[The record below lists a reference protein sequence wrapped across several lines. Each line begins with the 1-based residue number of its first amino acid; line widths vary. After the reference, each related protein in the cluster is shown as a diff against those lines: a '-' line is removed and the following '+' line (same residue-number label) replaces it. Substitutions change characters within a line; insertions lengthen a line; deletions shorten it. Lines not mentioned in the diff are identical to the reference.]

1 MPSVPINSQPE
12 PESSEE
18 ELSDSQ
24 VSYSSE
30 DDSMD
35 GKPSD
40 SGNTNGGVTETEAN
54 DTKDEFWVRY
64 PSLKMF
70 LSKEIV
76 KEFIPEQ
83 YVLEKAKLIG
93 DDKAKE
99 LNDKCDVLFIKEME
113 YLINKFRF
121 IADVLEEMFL

>member
-1 MPSVPINSQPE
+1 MAPARINSPPE
-12 PESSEE
+12 PKSSEE

-24 VSYSSE
+24 VSFSSE
-30 DDSMD
+30 DDE
-35 GKPSD
+35 
-40 SGNTNGGVTETEAN
+40 NTNGETEAN
-54 DTKDEFWVRY
+54 GTKDEFWVRY
-64 PSLKMF
+64 PSLKRY

-76 KEFIPEQ
+76 KESVPEK

-113 YLINKFRF
+113 HLINKFRF
-121 IADVLEEMFL
+121 MADVLELLFL

>member
-1 MPSVPINSQPE
+1 M
-12 PESSEE
+12 
-18 ELSDSQ
+18 LL
-24 VSYSSE
+24 
-30 DDSMD
+30 
-35 GKPSD
+35 
-40 SGNTNGGVTETEAN
+40 GVTETEAN
-54 DTKDEFWVRY
+54 GTKDEFWVRY

-70 LSKEIV
+70 LSKETV

-121 IADVLEEMFL
+121 IADVLEEMFLWELSGGGGFAFGLIVFIYFK